1 LPAIRIQKDK
11 GLSDLIM
18 INGLYR
24 HGFMI
29 APAVLDCALEVMER
43 GDSLTALDLGLS
55 VSTEIVS
62 AGVEACV

>member
-1 LPAIRIQKDK
+1 
-11 GLSDLIM
+11 
-18 INGLYR
+18 
-24 HGFMI
+24 MI

-43 GDSLTALDLGLS
+43 GDSLTAQDLGLS